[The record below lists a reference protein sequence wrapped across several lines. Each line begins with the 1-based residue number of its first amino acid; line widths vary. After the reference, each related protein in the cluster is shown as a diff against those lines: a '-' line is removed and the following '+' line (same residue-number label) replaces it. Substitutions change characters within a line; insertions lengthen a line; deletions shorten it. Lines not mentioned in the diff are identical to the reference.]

1 MARRVVTGWKMDL
14 ADRARLLDL
23 IPALF
28 PDIVADHVTLRSGTD
43 GDTPLPRETT
53 GEVVGVVDD
62 GLGIQA
68 LVVRIGGTTARA
80 DGSIFHITWSLD
92 QAKGRRAVESNQVL
106 ADKDWKALAQP
117 IAIRLIPARF

>member
-1 MARRVVTGWKMDL
+1 MARRVVTGWKLDL